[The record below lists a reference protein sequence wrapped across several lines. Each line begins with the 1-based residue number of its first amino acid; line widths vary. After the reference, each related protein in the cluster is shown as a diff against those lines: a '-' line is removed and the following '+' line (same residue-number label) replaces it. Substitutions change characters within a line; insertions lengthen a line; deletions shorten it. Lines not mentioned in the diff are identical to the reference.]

1 MFIYDD
7 KNGSHEYF
15 WEKLFHFNII
25 TYFIIYK
32 ITYRI
37 INIYNIYYGLN
48 IQIMYMEKNYMRYA
62 MYNLYQLYI

>member
-48 IQIMYMEKNYMRYA
+48 I
-62 MYNLYQLYI
+62 